1 MSIGETVTVEL
12 SKEEMLPLH
21 IEMIDV
27 NRLSVGHYF
36 RQRGDLL
43 SDPEVVFE
51 INDREWIPIRYRRD
65 PTVDRHDPNGLA
77 IGGFLETWDQNL
89 QKQGYVTASSD

>member
-1 MSIGETVTVEL
+1 MPIGETVTVTL
-12 SKEEMLPLH
+12 SKEGMLPLH
-21 IEMIDV
+21 IEKVDD

-51 INDREWIPIRYRRD
+51 ISDQEWIPIRYRRD
-65 PTVDRHDPNGLA
+65 PTVDRYDPHGIA
-77 IGGFLETWDQNL
+77 ITGFLKTWNQNL
-89 QKQGYVTASSD
+89 QNQGYVTASLD